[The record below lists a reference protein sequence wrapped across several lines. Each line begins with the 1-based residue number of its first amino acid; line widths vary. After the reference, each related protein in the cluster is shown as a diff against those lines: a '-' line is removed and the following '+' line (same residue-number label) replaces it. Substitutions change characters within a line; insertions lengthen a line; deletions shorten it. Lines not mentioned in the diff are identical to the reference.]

1 MLRDGICVRNH
12 CGAEP
17 PRDPAP
23 PGLLPTVGG
32 RDRAPPADAAA
43 HGLQAPARAAR
54 GRFRGIHGGRTA
66 PALPLEARTPP
77 GGGCLAG
84 AVPPAL
90 VRSRR
95 CARTSPRPPGA
106 VNASETEDKEKT
118 MSILLCVIQVAL
130 AFLYLSGGAR
140 SEERRVGKECR
151 SRWSPY
157 H

>member
-1 MLRDGICVRNH
+1 MRCGVYAEHGIGVRNH
-12 CGAEP
+12 CRAES
-17 PRDPAP
+17 PRDIEPA
-23 PGLLPTVGG
+23 GLVTTVGW
-32 RDRAPPADAAA
+32 RNRASASYAAA
-43 HGLQAPARAAR
+43 DRVQAPARAAR
-54 GRFRGIHGGRTA
+54 GRFRGIHGGCTA

-118 MSILLCVIQVAL
+118 MSKIGRAHV
-130 AFLYLSGGAR
+130 
-140 SEERRVGKECR
+140 
-151 SRWSPY
+151 
-157 H
+157 